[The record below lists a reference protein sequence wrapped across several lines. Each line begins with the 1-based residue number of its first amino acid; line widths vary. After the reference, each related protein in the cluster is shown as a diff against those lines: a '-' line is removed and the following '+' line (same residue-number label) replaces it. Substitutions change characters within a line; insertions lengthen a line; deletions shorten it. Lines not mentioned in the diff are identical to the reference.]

1 MPEPITAYCVKCK
14 SKREV
19 RDPQPVFL
27 GNGQPATQGPC
38 VVCGTRLTRMGRTP
52 AHENLPH
59 PQPTEQSL
67 RPRAA
72 GASSRK
78 RAVSPSGTAPRN
90 SRLVIVESPAKA
102 RTVGK
107 FLGRGYTVRASIG
120 HVRDLPANR
129 LGVDVEHDFQPR
141 YVIPEKKKD
150 VVHALRQEASQ
161 ATELFLATDPD
172 REGEAISW
180 HLEQA
185 LARQIAGRPVRRV
198 EFHEITRDA
207 VDHAFAHPR
216 TVDMERV
223 EAQQARRI
231 LDRLVGYKLS
241 PLLRDKVGRRGLS
254 AGRVQSVAVRLVVE
268 REREIQAF
276 VPVEYWS
283 IKAELAKRLDPS
295 GFENP
300 KGLQSFI
307 AKLIKINGQDAE
319 LKTRDDTLE
328 IVAELEKA
336 AYVVTRVDKSERRR
350 YPAAPFTTST
360 LQQEASMRL
369 GFAARRTM
377 AVAQSL
383 YEGVDIGDGQRAGLI
398 TYMRTDSTAI
408 APVAQA
414 EAREVIQEKFG
425 ADFVPPTPPF
435 YKTKTKGAQEA
446 HEAIRP
452 TSARREPEALKPYL
466 DRDQYRL
473 YDLIWKR
480 FIASQMAPA
489 VLDVTSVDVTAAVEG
504 GESRVESLSSSD
516 LSRSAF
522 HSPPSTLYLFRATG
536 SVIKFQGFLAVY
548 EEAREDGQAPAED
561 EEGKGVRLPPLAVNE
576 PLDLVKLIPEQH
588 FTEPPPRYTEASLV
602 KALEEY
608 GIGRPSTYAPILT
621 TIQARGYVSKNGKQ
635 LVPTELGCV
644 TNDLLVASFAQYVD
658 VGFTAQME
666 GQLDE
671 VAEGKVKWVGMLREF
686 YAPFAA
692 SVERAQVAMPSVE
705 IKPEPTGQMCPD
717 CGGALVV
724 KLGRF
729 GKFIACSN
737 YPACRHTEPI
747 LVKTGAK
754 CPLCGNDLVEK
765 RTKKKR
771 VFYGCA
777 GYKAGDPHSCQFTT
791 WKRPLSQP
799 CPQCGGLLVEA
810 GKRKAKCVRCDQVV
824 EYSESQPAG
833 DVKMPQVADP

>member
-1 MPEPITAYCVKCK
+1 MSEPITAYCVKCRA
-14 SKREV
+14 KREM
-19 RDPQPVFL
+19 RDPRPVFL
-27 GNGQPATQGPC
+27 GNGRAATQGTC
-38 VVCGTRLTRMGRTP
+38 SVCGTRLTRIGSTP
-52 AHENLPH
+52 AHKGLAP
-59 PQPTEQSL
+59 PARTIPT
-67 RPRAA
+67 P
-72 GASSRK
+72 
-78 RAVSPSGTAPRN
+78 AVPLKERGSKHNPK
-90 SRLVIVESPAKA
+90 LVIVESPAKA
-102 RTVGK
+102 RTVAK
-107 FLGRGYTVRASIG
+107 FLGRSYTVKASVG
-120 HVRDLPANR
+120 HIRDLPANR
-129 LGVDVEHDFQPR
+129 MGVDVEHDFAPR

-150 VVHALRQEASQ
+150 VVRALREDAKSAS
-161 ATELFLATDPD
+161 ELYLATDPD

-185 LARQIAGRPVRRV
+185 LSRQIAGRPVHRV

-207 VDHAFAHPR
+207 VDRAFANPR
-216 TVDMERV
+216 TVDMDRV

-241 PLLRDKVGRRGLS
+241 PLLRDKMGRKGLS

-283 IKAELAKRLDPS
+283 IEAELAKQDLS
-295 GFENP
+295 GLPNLT
-300 KGLQSFI
+300 GLQSFI
-307 AKLIKINGQDAE
+307 AKLVKINGQDAD
-319 LKTRDDTLE
+319 LKTRDDTLN

-360 LQQEASMRL
+360 LQQEASKRL

-383 YEGVDIGDGQRAGLI
+383 YEGVDIGDGGRVGLI
-398 TYMRTDSTAI
+398 TYMRTDSTAV

-425 ADFVPPTPPF
+425 ASFLPPTPPF
-435 YKTKTKGAQEA
+435 YKTKAKGAQEA

-452 TSARREPEALKPYL
+452 TSARREPAALKSYL

-489 VLDVTSVDVTAAVEG
+489 VLDVTSVDVTATVER
-504 GESRVESLSSSD
+504 EVKNKERPLLHTLRSSL
-516 LSRSAF
+516 
-522 HSPPSTLYLFRATG
+522 YVFRATG

-548 EEAREDGQAPAED
+548 EEAREEGEAPAED
-561 EEGKGVRLPPLAVNE
+561 EEGRGVRLPPLAVNE

-588 FTEPPPRYTEASLV
+588 FTQPPPRYTEASLV

-621 TIQARGYVSKNGKQ
+621 TIQARGYVTKNGKQ
-635 LVPTELGCV
+635 LVPTELGFI
-644 TNDLLVASFAQYVD
+644 TNDALVANFAQYVD

-666 GQLDE
+666 EQLDE
-671 VAEGKVKWVGMLREF
+671 VAEGKVKWVGMLHEF

-692 SVERAQVAMPSVE
+692 SVERAQAAMPSIE
-705 IKPEPTGQMCPD
+705 IKPEPTGQMCPE
-717 CGGALVV
+717 CGHPLVI

-747 LVKTGAK
+747 VAKTGVE
-754 CPLCGNDLVEK
+754 CPQCGKELIER
-765 RTKKKR
+765 RTKKGR
-771 VFYGCA
+771 TFYGCS
-777 GYKAGDPHSCQFTT
+777 GYKADDPNSCKFTT
-791 WKRPLSQP
+791 WKRPLPQP
-799 CPQCGGLLVEA
+799 CPNCGGLLVEA
-810 GKRKAKCVRCDQVV
+810 GKDKAQCIKCSQVV
-824 EYSESQPAG
+824 KQSDSLIVGSQS
-833 DVKMPQVADP
+833 